1 MSSRDWKLRV
11 EDILEAI
18 ARIERYVEGMTIDD
32 FSDDE
37 KTIDPV
43 IRNISVIGEAA
54 RYIPPEVRERY
65 PQVPWTEMA
74 GMRNIVVHEY
84 FGVSVPIL
92 WDTVK
97 RNLPPVVALLREILA
112 REG

>member
-11 EDILEAI
+11 EDVLEAI

-37 KTIDPV
+37 KTIDAV

-54 RYIPPEVRERY
+54 RHIPPEVRERY

>member
-37 KTIDPV
+37 KTIDAV

-54 RYIPPEVRERY
+54 RHIPPEVRERY

>member
-1 MSSRDWKLRV
+1 MSSRDWELRV

-18 ARIERYVEGMTIDD
+18 ARMERYVEGMTIDD
-32 FSDDE
+32 FSGDE
-37 KTIDPV
+37 KTIDAV

-54 RYIPPEVRERY
+54 RYIAPEVRERY
-65 PQVPWTEMA
+65 PQVPWAEMA

>member
-37 KTIDPV
+37 KTIDAV

>member
-1 MSSRDWKLRV
+1 V

-32 FSDDE
+32 FSGDE
-37 KTIDPV
+37 KTIDAV

-54 RYIPPEVRERY
+54 RHIPPEVQERY

>member
-1 MSSRDWKLRV
+1 VSSRDWKLRV

-37 KTIDPV
+37 KTIDAV

-54 RYIPPEVRERY
+54 RHIPPEVRERY

>member
-11 EDILEAI
+11 EDVLEAI

-37 KTIDPV
+37 KTIDAV

-54 RYIPPEVRERY
+54 RHIPPEVRERY

-112 REG
+112 RGG